1 MFMYWLFKN
10 TDLYSQVCNFILSS
24 ILYCDSL
31 TSIHSVNS
39 HSVNEVGKQ
48 VFKWWFARWFYR
60 TQTDACGSRA
70 IEWFWR
76 LAHGC
81 WSPLPTY
88 RILCDAGSDDLLGR
102 ICHPVCSVSVTP
114 SKARLIGF
122 CNKRNT
128 PVRGHRENLQGS
140 TSLHFVGSHN
150 GNGFRECASSRRSGC
165 WVTRTFWGICLRWS
179 VRTNLFPW
187 SHCQESIENHWSF
200 LVQLVLYVQKYCGRE
215 KRQVPLKLL
224 DGELSGSLPQF
235 VPNWVFRKVLC
246 PHTCLILPGVRSVRR
261 HEKTV
266 FPTKKL

>member
-128 PVRGHRENLQGS
+128 PVRCHRENLQGS
-140 TSLHFVGSHN
+140 TSLCRFSQRQR
-150 GNGFRECASSRRSGC
+150 FSGMC
-165 WVTRTFWGICLRWS
+165 IF
-179 VRTNLFPW
+179 
-187 SHCQESIENHWSF
+187 
-200 LVQLVLYVQKYCGRE
+200 
-215 KRQVPLKLL
+215 
-224 DGELSGSLPQF
+224 
-235 VPNWVFRKVLC
+235 
-246 PHTCLILPGVRSVRR
+246 
-261 HEKTV
+261 KTV
-266 FPTKKL
+266 GMLGYADFLRNIFEMTC